1 MGKGFRGKRYYSK
14 MTVPELKKILKEKGL
29 PVGGLKGELV
39 ERLVDP
45 AWELRQQTPWSERP
59 EGKRQQQ
66 KRLAKKKKER
76 NNFIVVGTML
86 FVIGIFQLGLLLTA
100 TLLLALGLLL
110 GLLLYG
116 GYLTE
121 LDWLVDDSGALRA
134 RWWVGGLYFSM
145 FLFFFWLNYDLAN
158 VYDQFDLYDVDSIFI
173 STVLYQTV
181 FAGTLIVIAFLVLGG
196 AMSLLEAFEGEPSK
210 GKPSNSDEKS
220 FTLLYIASFLI
231 PIAGI
236 IIGAIYLTNE
246 DEETRNAGNTCL
258 LLGIIAIILGMVFYL
273 LLVASLFA

>member
-59 EGKRQQQ
+59 EGKQQQQ
-66 KRLAKKKKER
+66 KRVAKKKKER

-181 FAGTLIVIAFLVLGG
+181 FAGTLIVIAFLVFGG

-210 GKPSNSDEKS
+210 GKLSNSDEQS

>member
-181 FAGTLIVIAFLVLGG
+181 FAGTLIVIAFLVFGG
-196 AMSLLEAFEGEPSK
+196 AMSLLEAFEGE
-210 GKPSNSDEKS
+210 PSNSDEKS

-258 LLGIIAIILGMVFYL
+258 LLGIIAIILGMAFYL
-273 LLVASLFA
+273 LLVASMFD

>member
-145 FLFFFWLNYDLAN
+145 FLFSFWLNYDLAN

-181 FAGTLIVIAFLVLGG
+181 FTGTLIVIAFLVLGG
-196 AMSLLEAFEGEPSK
+196 AMSLLEAFEGE
-210 GKPSNSDEKS
+210 PSNSDEKS

-258 LLGIIAIILGMVFYL
+258 LLGIIAIILGMAFYL